1 MSDKQ
6 NVSFSSSRD
15 KAYRKLKDTKEK
27 YPIITLERY

>member
-6 NVSFSSSRD
+6 NVSFSSRD
-15 KAYRKLKDTKEK
+15 KAYKKLKDTKEK